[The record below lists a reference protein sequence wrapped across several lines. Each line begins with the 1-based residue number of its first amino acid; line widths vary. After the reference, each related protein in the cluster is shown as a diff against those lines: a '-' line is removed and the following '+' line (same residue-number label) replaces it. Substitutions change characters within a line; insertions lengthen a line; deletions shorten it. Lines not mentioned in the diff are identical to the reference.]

1 MARTTNDGLYS
12 NLYDKDM
19 NLMRKLMNLDEFQC
33 PSSGNNNLAA
43 VNNSDASKQF
53 HPYTNGGIFNGKM
66 LSNSTA
72 NFAFPYDKQQHQ
84 HQHMNGGMR
93 NHDGLLKQCYDFPAT
108 ATAKTEP
115 LDDNFN
121 AGFATKKS
129 SSQNALFSTPSGGGF
144 MNQFAHHDYSN
155 HQAFTA
161 KINEIN
167 NNNSGGGIVVKLEN
181 GGNDYNAMQQQL
193 AKSEIICP
201 RGASSTM
208 VVSKT
213 EPNEFRS
220 SSCKDNNNHVDNT
233 DDERKTSLHSHDHDS
248 NDGFTQL

>member
-1 MARTTNDGLYS
+1 
-12 NLYDKDM
+12 
-19 NLMRKLMNLDEFQC
+19 MNLDEFQC
-33 PSSGNNNLAA
+33 PSNGNNNNNNLAA
-43 VNNSDASKQF
+43 INNDIASKQF

-93 NHDGLLKQCYDFPAT
+93 SHDGLLKQCYDFPAT
-108 ATAKTEP
+108 TTTTAKTEP

-129 SSQNALFSTPSGGGF
+129 SSQNALFSTPSGGGGF

-181 GGNDYNAMQQQL
+181 GGSDYSAAMQQQL
-193 AKSEIICP
+193 AKSELLCP
-201 RGASSTM
+201 RASTM

-220 SSCKDNNNHVDNT
+220 SSCKDNNNHVDIN